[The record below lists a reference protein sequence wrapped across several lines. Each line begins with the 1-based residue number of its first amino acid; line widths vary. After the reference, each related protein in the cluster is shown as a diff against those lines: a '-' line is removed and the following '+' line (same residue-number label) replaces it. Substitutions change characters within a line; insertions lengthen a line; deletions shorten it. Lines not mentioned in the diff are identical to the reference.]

1 MTAEDADELD
11 PSIDSA
17 ANIAALE
24 HQVQLLN
31 EIRDGLASQPGSE
44 VMVDAATG
52 LIEERQAEL
61 ERARRPQP

>member
-1 MTAEDADELD
+1 MTAEDAEELD
-11 PSIDSA
+11 PSDDAA

-24 HQVQLLN
+24 HEVRLLQ

-44 VMVDAATG
+44 VMVEATTG

-61 ERARRPQP
+61 ERARHLS